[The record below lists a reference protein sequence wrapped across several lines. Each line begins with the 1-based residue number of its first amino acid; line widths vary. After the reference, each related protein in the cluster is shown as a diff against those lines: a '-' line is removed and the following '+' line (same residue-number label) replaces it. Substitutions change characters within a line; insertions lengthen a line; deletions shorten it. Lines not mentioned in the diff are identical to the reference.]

1 MILIVLVYL
10 SLKCLIQLLQ
20 PSKQYNKL
28 LKGDKLMT
36 GQVLAVN
43 VSEKRGEI
51 KHNVNKVFIKENYG
65 LETDAHSG
73 DWHRQ
78 VSLLSLS
85 SFEKMREMGATGLD
99 YGVFA
104 ENITVGGLDVATLHM
119 LTILKVG
126 EAVLEVTQIGK
137 ECHNQGCAI
146 KRQVGSCV
154 MPIEGIFTRV
164 LSSGWVRVGDS
175 VEIVSEGR

>member
-1 MILIVLVYL
+1 MEQTV
-10 SLKCLIQLLQ
+10 
-20 PSKQYNKL
+20 
-28 LKGDKLMT
+28 
-36 GQVLAVN
+36 GQVLSVN

-51 KHNVNKVFIKENYG
+51 KHNINEAFIKENFG

-85 SFEKMREMGATGLD
+85 SFDKMRDMGAIGLE

-104 ENITVGGLDVATLHM
+104 ENITVGGLDVATLP
-119 LTILKVG
+119 LQTLLKVG
-126 EAVLEVTQIGK
+126 EAILEVTQIGK

-146 KRQVGSCV
+146 KKQVGSCV
-154 MPIEGIFTRV
+154 MPIEGIFTKVVRA
-164 LSSGWVRVGDS
+164 GWVKVGDP
-175 VEIVSEGR
+175 VEILEKGR

>member
-1 MILIVLVYL
+1 MEHSI
-10 SLKCLIQLLQ
+10 
-20 PSKQYNKL
+20 
-28 LKGDKLMT
+28 

-51 KHNVNKVFIKENYG
+51 KHNINESFIKENFG

-85 SFEKMREMGATGLD
+85 SFNKMRDMGAIGLE
-99 YGVFA
+99 YGAFA
-104 ENITVGGLDVATLHM
+104 ENITVGGLDVATLP
-119 LTILKVG
+119 LQTQLKVG
-126 EAVLEVTQIGK
+126 EAILEVTQIGK

-146 KRQVGSCV
+146 KKQVGTCI
-154 MPIEGIFTRV
+154 MPIEGIFAKV
-164 LSSGWVRVGDS
+164 INSGWVKVGDR
-175 VEIVSEGR
+175 VEIL

>member
-1 MILIVLVYL
+1 MIW
-10 SLKCLIQLLQ
+10 
-20 PSKQYNKL
+20 
-28 LKGDKLMT
+28 KGDILVT

-43 VSEKRGEI
+43 VSGKRGEI
-51 KHNVNKVFIKENYG
+51 KHNINEAFIKENYG

-85 SFEKMREMGATGLD
+85 SFDKMRKMGAIGLD

-104 ENITVGGLDVATLHM
+104 ENITVGGLDVATLP
-119 LTILKVG
+119 LQSKIKVG
-126 EAVLEVTQIGK
+126 EAILEVTQIGK

-146 KRQVGSCV
+146 KKQVGSCV

-164 LSSGWVRVGDS
+164 LSSGWVKVGDQ
-175 VEIVSEGR
+175 VEVLERGK

>member
-1 MILIVLVYL
+1 M
-10 SLKCLIQLLQ
+10 
-20 PSKQYNKL
+20 
-28 LKGDKLMT
+28 
-36 GQVLAVN
+36 AVN
-43 VSEKRGEI
+43 VSGKRGEI
-51 KHNVNKVFIKENYG
+51 KHNINEAFIKENYG

-85 SFEKMREMGATGLD
+85 SFDKMRKMGAIGLD

-104 ENITVGGLDVATLHM
+104 ENITVGGLDVATLP
-119 LTILKVG
+119 LQSKIKVG
-126 EAVLEVTQIGK
+126 EAILEVTQIGK

-146 KRQVGSCV
+146 KKQVGSCV

-164 LSSGWVRVGDS
+164 LSSGWVKVIRWKYWKEAS
-175 VEIVSEGR
+175 KSL

>member
-1 MILIVLVYL
+1 M
-10 SLKCLIQLLQ
+10 K
-20 PSKQYNKL
+20 
-28 LKGDKLMT
+28 

-43 VSEKRGEI
+43 VSSRRGEI
-51 KHNVNKVFIKENYG
+51 KHNVNEAFIKQNYG

-85 SFEKMREMGATGLD
+85 SFEKMRAMGAIELN

-104 ENITVGGLDVATLHM
+104 ENITVGGLDVATLPL
-119 LTILKVG
+119 LTRLKVG
-126 EAVLEVTQIGK
+126 EAILEVTQIGK

-146 KRQVGSCV
+146 KKQVGSCV
-154 MPIEGIFTRV
+154 MPVEGIFTRV
-164 LSSGWVRVGDS
+164 LNSGWVRVGDS
-175 VEIVSEGR
+175 VEIVAEGK

>member
-1 MILIVLVYL
+1 V
-10 SLKCLIQLLQ
+10 
-20 PSKQYNKL
+20 
-28 LKGDKLMT
+28 T

-43 VSEKRGEI
+43 VSGKRGEI
-51 KHNVNKVFIKENYG
+51 KHNINEAFIKENYG

-85 SFEKMREMGATGLD
+85 SFDKMRKMGAIGLD

-104 ENITVGGLDVATLHM
+104 ENITVGGLDVATLP
-119 LTILKVG
+119 LQSKIKVG
-126 EAVLEVTQIGK
+126 EAILEVTQIGK

-146 KRQVGSCV
+146 KKQVGSCV

-164 LSSGWVRVGDS
+164 LSSGWVKVGDQ
-175 VEIVSEGR
+175 VEVLERGK